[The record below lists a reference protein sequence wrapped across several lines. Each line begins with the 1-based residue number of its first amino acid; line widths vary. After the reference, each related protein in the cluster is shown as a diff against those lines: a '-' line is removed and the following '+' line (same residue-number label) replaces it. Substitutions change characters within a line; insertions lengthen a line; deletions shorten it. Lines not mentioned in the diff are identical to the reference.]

1 MDTRIIK
8 IVEVS
13 ASLPGS
19 YKYPRKRLRVV
30 RCQPNQKGY
39 RNEKDVDVIWESYH
53 FAANSK
59 GPKSD
64 YQKYLAK
71 AEAIKLEH
79 EMPEIAYTQIDG
91 SDLKSVW
98 LHNSFLLEF
107 PTWIVCQTQDGR
119 FWLDSDPAG
128 FSDHSKCTEI
138 TQRQAEEISGRQIV
152 RDGQNLFKVPV

>member
-8 IVEVS
+8 IVEIS
-13 ASLPGS
+13 ASLPAS
-19 YKYPRKRLRVV
+19 YGYARKRLRVV

-79 EMPEIAYTQIDG
+79 EMPEIGYSEING
-91 SDLKSVW
+91 SPLVSVW
-98 LHNSFLLEF
+98 MHSSPEF
-107 PTWIVCQTQDGR
+107 SGWIVCQTQDGKY
-119 FWLDSDPAG
+119 WLDTDPSGCENVSDL
-128 FSDHSKCTEI
+128 SDREAVMMRGKQIIED
-138 TQRQAEEISGRQIV
+138 GRNIILNASSV
-152 RDGQNLFKVPV
+152 

>member
-8 IVEVS
+8 IVEIS

-98 LHNSFLLEF
+98 IHHSI
-107 PTWIVCQTQDGR
+107 PGWIVCETQDGR
-119 FWLDSDPAG
+119 LWLDTDPAG
-128 FSDHSKCTEI
+128 FSDHSNCSLINSSEAVLAKGKQI
-138 TQRQAEEISGRQIV
+138 IEEGR
-152 RDGQNLFKVPV
+152 NLFKVPV

>member
-1 MDTRIIK
+1 MDSRIIK

-98 LHNSFLLEF
+98 MHRQI
-107 PTWIVCQTQDGR
+107 PGWIVCETQDGR
-119 FWLDSDPAG
+119 LWLDTDPAG
-128 FSDHSKCTEI
+128 FFDHSNCSLINNIESIVSKG
-138 TQRQAEEISGRQIV
+138 QQIV
-152 RDGQNLFKVPV
+152 AEGRNLFKVPV

>member
-98 LHNSFLLEF
+98 MHPSILG
-107 PTWIVCQTQDGR
+107 WIVCQTQDGR
-119 FWLDSDPAG
+119 FWLDTDPAG
-128 FSDHSKCTEI
+128 FSDHSSCSQISESE
-138 TQRQAEEISGRQIV
+138 AEKVSGRQIV
-152 RDGQNLFKVPV
+152 RDGQNLFKVLV